1 MNRQSM
7 LNKNKKKID
16 KKTKKMSFKVIFSL
30 NEVQKESKRQKAPLT
45 HQKIYI
51 VKQNSR

>member
-7 LNKNKKKID
+7 SSKNKEKID
-16 KKTKKMSFKVIFSL
+16 KKTNKKSFKVIFSL
-30 NEVQKESKRQKAPLT
+30 NEVKKESKRQKAPLPQ
-45 HQKIYI
+45 QKIYI